1 MQLFSVLA
9 FFQEETTPTW
19 FTMVPFLVLVAA
31 MYFLMIR
38 PQLRE
43 QKKHRDTINSLK
55 KGDKVV
61 TNGGIWGEIDAV
73 EPQFVR
79 LKVNEK
85 TKIVVTRSAISGFQ
99 PTAGKEEAKA

>member
-1 MQLFSVLA
+1 MKMSLL
-9 FFQEETTPTW
+9 
-19 FTMVPFLVLVAA
+19 FLVLVAA

-38 PQLRE
+38 PQMRE

-73 EPQFVR
+73 EPLFVR
-79 LKVNEK
+79 LKVSEK

-99 PTAGKEEAKA
+99 PTAGNDAEGLKLAASAKNTR